1 MVVTAKPA
9 RRMGRYETLRKIA
22 SGGMATVYVGR
33 AMGPAGFER
42 LVAVKVMHEH
52 IAEDPEFSAMFLDEA
67 RLAARIRHPNVVPTL
82 DVAEDGHYIV
92 MDLVEGAS
100 LRDVLYHRRDEGL
113 GPMPVTAALRIILD
127 TLEGLQAAHTLL
139 GPDGKPLNI
148 VHRDIS
154 PHNILVGV
162 DGISRITDFGI
173 AYAEA
178 RLTQTASGQLKGK
191 MPYMAPEQLEGHALD
206 QRVDVY
212 AAGCVLWEML
222 VGKRLFGGPNEAAL
236 AVKVLQGP
244 TVSPRE
250 RNPEVPPEIDAVCMR
265 ALAGK
270 HERYESALAFIEALE
285 DASENAN
292 VRVARPRAVAAFT
305 EGIRFELT
313 PDDHAAAS
321 SLPISSDSQSGLR
334 KPGSEGMAP
343 TVPLGAAT
351 DPEPTPPTTELNTAR
366 GLGPETVPATRVP
379 STHTSPMGGN
389 VLPVAARPVAVG
401 DASSSS
407 PSTVAPKSQTLIS
420 TSTDGDVNTV
430 VSDTGAGEAVSAS
443 RVLSSLDPVPAPPLQ
458 RRSWLVGLLAVAA
471 LAAGGLGALW
481 WSERDADHARDTT
494 EATSNSTTPQETI
507 PASAAEDEKG
517 GPAPV
522 DPAPEKV
529 EPEPSAEAPSASATP
544 SAAPAPRQAL
554 RPLPRPS
561 PAPKASTPSPS
572 PAPPPAP
579 TPDPDSP
586 STFHPGRP

>member
-22 SGGMATVYVGR
+22 AGGMATVYVGR

-113 GPMPVTAALRIILD
+113 GPMPVSAALRIILD

-139 GPDGKPLNI
+139 GPDGNPLNI

-154 PHNILVGV
+154 PHNILVGI

-222 VGKRLFGGPNEAAL
+222 VGKRLFAGPNEAAL

-244 TVSPRE
+244 TVSPRQH
-250 RNPEVPPEIDAVCMR
+250 NPEVPPEIDEVCMR
-265 ALAGK
+265 ALASK
-270 HERYESALAFIEALE
+270 HERFASAFALIEALE
-285 DASENAN
+285 DASEKAN
-292 VRVARPRAVAAFT
+292 VRVARPRTVAAFT

-334 KPGSEGMAP
+334 KPGSDGMAP
-343 TVPLGAAT
+343 TVPVGAAT
-351 DPEPTPPTTELNTAR
+351 EPDPLPPTTDLNTAR
-366 GLGPETVPATRVP
+366 GLGPETMPETRAP
-379 STHTSPMGGN
+379 STHTGPVGSHE
-389 VLPVAARPVAVG
+389 LPVAARPVAVG
-401 DASSSS
+401 GANTSSG
-407 PSTVAPKSQTLIS
+407 TGPKSQTLIS
-420 TSTDGDVNTV
+420 TTSTDGDENTA
-430 VSDTGAGEAVSAS
+430 VSDTGVGEAVSAS
-443 RVLSSLDPVPAPPLQ
+443 RVLSSIDPVPAPPLR
-458 RRSWLVGLLAVAA
+458 RRSWSLALFAVAA
-471 LAAGGLGALW
+471 LVAGGAGALW
-481 WSERDADHARDTT
+481 WTDRNADETSNDKEVAT
-494 EATSNSTTPQETI
+494 EAPRDDAATEDTQQE
-507 PASAAEDEKG
+507 
-517 GPAPV
+517 PAPA
-522 DPAPEKV
+522 DPPAKA
-529 EPEPSAEAPSASATP
+529 EPAVEAPTASATP
-544 SAAPAPRQAL
+544 STMPTPRPATH
-554 RPLPRPS
+554 PLPRPS
-561 PAPKASTPSPS
+561 PTPNASTPAPPPTPS
-572 PAPPPAP
+572 PAPSPPPPPA
-579 TPDPDSP
+579 PDPDSP